1 MALSKLSGDEAG
13 IVFVQLCNVLDPRIA
28 VALSSVSHELREPML
43 ALLQQLRADHE
54 AAAAL
59 CHKVGMRSCKE
70 LREARQVNWQNTHL
84 SLTDLATLGSLG
96 SVLPALQQL
105 ILGYSGNSFDV
116 QLDGA
121 QRLAERLGTGAL
133 PAVTHLALWHMR
145 VSDAGASALAAA
157 LGRGVLPRL
166 KLLALANAAIS
177 DAGLVALAPALRRL
191 PALENLNLRNNSF
204 GDVGV
209 EALVAPLPPPAGA
222 PPTPTAGLA
231 KLQALRLKSVTTTLL
246 AGSSWPTR

>member
-1 MALSKLSGDEAG
+1 M
-13 IVFVQLCNVLDPRIA
+13 
-28 VALSSVSHELREPML
+28 SSVSHELREPML

-121 QRLAERLGTGAL
+121 QRLAERWAQ
-133 PAVTHLALWHMR
+133 AR
-145 VSDAGASALAAA
+145 C
-157 LGRGVLPRL
+157 
-166 KLLALANAAIS
+166 
-177 DAGLVALAPALRRL
+177 RR
-191 PALENLNLRNNSF
+191 
-204 GDVGV
+204 
-209 EALVAPLPPPAGA
+209 
-222 PPTPTAGLA
+222 
-231 KLQALRLKSVTTTLL
+231 
-246 AGSSWPTR
+246 